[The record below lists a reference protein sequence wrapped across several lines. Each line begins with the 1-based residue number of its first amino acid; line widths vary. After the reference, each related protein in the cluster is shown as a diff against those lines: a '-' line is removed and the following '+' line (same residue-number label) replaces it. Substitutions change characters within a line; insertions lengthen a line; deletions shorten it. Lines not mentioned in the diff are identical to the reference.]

1 MRKNNNKIA
10 IIDGTLSKDKVFIKK
25 KKKIVNARFHPGAT
39 TGNIVNLL
47 NQFLG
52 KILMPSSCML
62 EATIQLI
69 RRIP

>member
-1 MRKNNNKIA
+1 MVRYLRTKF
-10 IIDGTLSKDKVFIKK
+10 LSKK

-52 KILMPSSCML
+52 KNLMPS
-62 EATIQLI
+62 
-69 RRIP
+69 